1 MKTIDISQ
9 LSNVTGGQAS
19 PMTAAQYS
27 NCMNTANQN
36 FAKTNGSIMSG
47 MQSGKLSPDEFLKQG
62 TASATTLQGAAAD
75 CAKQFPLQ

>member
-1 MKTIDISQ
+1 MKTIASID

-19 PMTAAQYS
+19 PMTAAQYG
-27 NCMNTANQN
+27 NCMNTASQN
-36 FAKTNGSIMSG
+36 FAKTNGSIMSSLQG
-47 MQSGKLSPDEFLKQG
+47 GKISPDEFMKQG